1 MMMDHGKIQGIGG
14 FHKVYETQRR
24 ERQAQASGDAEK
36 TKGLFESEELQL
48 SQGNMLKDMLL
59 ASSAI
64 PEVRQD
70 LVDRFREAIENGTY
84 SPDISAVARKLLE
97 E

>member
-14 FHKVYETQRR
+14 FHKVYEAQKR
-24 ERQAQASGDAEK
+24 ERPAQASGEAEK

-59 ASSAI
+59 LSSTI

-70 LVDRFREAIENGTY
+70 LVDRFREAIENGAY
-84 SPDISAVARKLLE
+84 SPDLSAIASKLLE